1 MVFMSSYNLAA
12 QGGGGNLFL
21 IPNATFFA
29 ELVIF
34 LLVLGVLWR
43 YAYPPVKRA
52 MDERQERVRRQIEES
67 QQASK
72 RLAEAEA
79 RYSEAL
85 SEARV
90 EAAKIR
96 ETARADAQELKD
108 EIRQQTE
115 QEVARIRE
123 RGEEQLAHQRD
134 QIVRE
139 MRSELGKLAVTL
151 AGRIVGE
158 SVADEARRSG
168 TVDRFLDE
176 LEGMAAPD
184 KDTAKT
190 APDKDT
196 AKTAESSAGDGA
208 VSARSGRRRR

>member
-1 MVFMSSYNLAA
+1 MVFMNSYYVAA

-21 IPNATFFA
+21 IPNATFIV

-43 YAYPPVKRA
+43 YAVPPVKRA
-52 MDERQERVRRQIEES
+52 MDERQEMVRRQIEES

-72 RLAEAEA
+72 RLTEAEE
-79 RYSEAL
+79 RYSQAL
-85 SEARV
+85 AEARV

-96 ETARADAQELKD
+96 ETARADAQDLKD
-108 EIRQQTE
+108 EMRQQTE

-139 MRSELGKLAVTL
+139 MRGELGKLAVTL

-158 SVADEARRSG
+158 SVKDDARRAG

-176 LEGMAAPD
+176 LQAMAAPED
-184 KDTAKT
+184 GSD
-190 APDKDT
+190 
-196 AKTAESSAGDGA
+196 SSAGRKTGDGA
-208 VSARSGRRRR
+208 VPARNGRRRR

>member
-1 MVFMSSYNLAA
+1 MVFMSSHNVAA
-12 QGGGGNLFL
+12 PGGGGNLFL
-21 IPNATFFA
+21 IPNATFFV

-34 LLVLGVLWR
+34 LIVLAVLWR
-43 YAYPPVKRA
+43 YAVPPVKRA
-52 MDERQERVRRQIEES
+52 MDERREMVRRQIEES

-72 RLAEAEA
+72 RLTEAEA
-79 RYSEAL
+79 RYSQAL
-85 SEARV
+85 AEARV

-96 ETARADAQELKD
+96 ETARADAQEIKD
-108 EIRQQTE
+108 EMRQQAE

-139 MRSELGKLAVTL
+139 MRGELGKLAVTL

-158 SVADEARRSG
+158 SVADDARRAG

-176 LEGMAAPD
+176 LQAMAAPGSGPEISTD
-184 KDTAKT
+184 SGANSS
-190 APDKDT
+190 AG
-196 AKTAESSAGDGA
+196 SSAGDGA
-208 VSARSGRRRR
+208 VSVRNGRRRQ

>member
-1 MVFMSSYNLAA
+1 MSSYNLAE
-12 QGGGGNLFL
+12 QGGGGGNLFL
-21 IPNATFFA
+21 IPNATFFV

-34 LLVLGVLWR
+34 LIVLGVIWR
-43 YAYPPVKRA
+43 YVAPPVKRA
-52 MDERQERVRRQIEES
+52 MGERQEMIRQQIQES

-72 RLAEAEA
+72 RLAEAQA

-85 SEARV
+85 AQARV

-96 ETARADAQELKD
+96 ETARADAQEIKD
-108 EIRQQTE
+108 EMRQQAD

-123 RGEEQLAHQRD
+123 RGAEQLATQRE

-139 MRSELGKLAVTL
+139 LRGELGNLAVTL

-158 SVADEARRSG
+158 SVADDARRAG

-176 LEGMAAPD
+176 LQGMATPESVS
-184 KDTAKT
+184 KNVTA
-190 APDKDT
+190 D
-196 AKTAESSAGDGA
+196 EA
-208 VSARSGRRRR
+208 VSIPDGSRRP